1 MSILARYTVKE
12 IVSHLIGVLAVV
24 LGIFLIR
31 RIGVILDDTAGT
43 SVSTTVILHLL
54 GLRTIM
60 ALPSLMPVV
69 VYLSVLLGL
78 SRLYRDQEIT
88 ALVACGVAPLT
99 IRKSV
104 LGFGA
109 SAAIVIG
116 ILSFSV
122 RPWAA
127 TRFESVKHRA
137 EASVEIGRMS
147 PGRFYE
153 VGGEREQV
161 MFAEG
166 HADDRAVMRG
176 LFVQQREGERISIFL
191 SERAIEHRDDEQRFR
206 ILRLLD
212 GRRYDLDMDGG
223 DHAITSF
230 HEFVIRTSLDVVPEE
245 ARDEETQSSVALLGS
260 TVAAERAEL
269 QWRLA
274 MPISALLLVGV
285 AVPLSRV
292 DPRQGKYAK
301 VLVAIAIYMA
311 YRHLLGMAKNWV
323 ADGAM
328 AAFPGFLVIHALC
341 LVTAL
346 VLLAREAGWGRAAL
360 RGGRLRSA
368 PV

>member
-1 MSILARYTVKE
+1 VSILTRYTVKE

-88 ALVACGVAPLT
+88 ALVSCGVAPRTL
-99 IRKSV
+99 RKSV

-109 SAAIVIG
+109 VAAIVIAVV
-116 ILSFSV
+116 SFSA

-137 EASVEIGRMS
+137 EASVEMGSMS

-153 VGGEREQV
+153 INGDQEQV

-166 HADDRAVMRG
+166 RTDVRAEMRG
-176 LFVQQREGERISIFL
+176 LFVQQREDDQISIFL

-206 ILRLLD
+206 ILQLLD

-223 DHAITSF
+223 DHAITSY
-230 HEFVIRTSLDVVPEE
+230 HEFMVRTPLDVVPEE
-245 ARDEETQSSVALLGS
+245 AGDEEALS
-260 TVAAERAEL
+260 TMALFASAVPADRAEL

-292 DPRQGKYAK
+292 EPRQGKYAK
-301 VLVAIAIYMA
+301 VLVAMAIYMT

-323 ADGAM
+323 AAGAM
-328 AAFPGFLVIHALC
+328 EAVPGFLAIHALC

-346 VLLAREAGWGRAAL
+346 VLLARDAGWGRMP
-360 RGGRLRSA
+360 RRRGRLRSA
-368 PV
+368 SV